1 MRLKSFFMELVIFFL
16 WLISFLPMW
25 VIVFLSGIIEQICW
39 RLICFGLLRGLKTKY
54 HVVTVNLKL
63 CFPKKTEGEINALVH
78 ANFKE
83 TIIALLHYG
92 LVFKAGKPRLEK
104 LVKYENIAAIKE
116 HYLKRP
122 VIFLAPHFWGLDIGA
137 NRFSINFTSY
147 SMMYD
152 DSDSILRAKL
162 KTARMRFMVDQGGE
176 VFSRQDG
183 ISKIVKKLRRTKFA
197 FYYLPDIDLGE
208 ANSLY
213 VPFFAHASCATLS
226 SLAKITQLTRAV
238 IVPMVTFR
246 ESGRYVVKF
255 YDAWENYPSLDES
268 ADVLRMN
275 QFIEK
280 MILEHPEQYMWSLKR
295 FGTQPNLAY
304 GSLYSTS

>member
-54 HVVTVNLKL
+54 HVIMVNLRL
-63 CFPKKTEGEINALVH
+63 CFPKKNEDEINALVH

-83 TIIALLHYG
+83 SIIALLHYG

-137 NRFSINFTSY
+137 SRISIDFPGY

-152 DSDSILRAKL
+152 DSYSILRAKL
-162 KTARMRFMVDQGGE
+162 KTARMRFMVDRGGE
-176 VFSRQDG
+176 VFSRQAG
-183 ISKIVKKLRRTKFA
+183 ISAVVKKLRKTKLI

-208 ANSLY
+208 INSLY
-213 VPFFAHASCATLS
+213 VPFFGHESCATLS
-226 SLAKITQLTRAV
+226 SLAKIAKLTNAI
-238 IVPMVTFR
+238 IVPSVTFR

-255 YDAWENYPSLDES
+255 YDAWENYPSLDDS

-304 GSLYSTS
+304 GSLYSTI

>member
-1 MRLKSFFMELVIFFL
+1 
-16 WLISFLPMW
+16 MW

-92 LVFKAGKPRLEK
+92 LVFKAGKSRLEK

-162 KTARMRFMVDQGGE
+162 KTARMRLWLIKVEKYFHAKTALARLLKNYVE
-176 VFSRQDG
+176 LNLRF
-183 ISKIVKKLRRTKFA
+183 IIYLTLTWEKLIHCMCHFLLMRR
-197 FYYLPDIDLGE
+197 
-208 ANSLY
+208 
-213 VPFFAHASCATLS
+213 
-226 SLAKITQLTRAV
+226 
-238 IVPMVTFR
+238 
-246 ESGRYVVKF
+246 
-255 YDAWENYPSLDES
+255 
-268 ADVLRMN
+268 VLR
-275 QFIEK
+275 
-280 MILEHPEQYMWSLKR
+280 
-295 FGTQPNLAY
+295 
-304 GSLYSTS
+304 